1 MLQPWTC
8 HCGQANVGPTPC
20 SACLNAAPPGIAVT
34 PVATP
39 GRRPTA
45 VIAVAVATAVLLV
58 AGVVSAAILATQG
71 TGRERAGSG
80 SGSGRGSGGGED
92 AVEGAIPTIGRTLE
106 VAPDS
111 GPGVE
116 ASELERALPEL
127 MRFVQ
132 EARGLPFKA
141 PVVVTLLPDE
151 AFRARLKEAEDED
164 IEKQREELRTT
175 QQVLEGLG
183 LLEKGV
189 DLEKAVESLYGAA
202 VAGFYDPEKDDLVV
216 RGDDLTV
223 SVRTTVVHEF
233 VHALQDQHFDIEREE
248 LDERDD
254 EASTGFTG
262 LVEGDAVRVE
272 RLYVE
277 TLSAEERKQ
286 GEGEEM
292 SAGAGI
298 DPDLPRILIQLV
310 AFPYIYG
317 PDFAS
322 AVFEAGGQ
330 ERLDAAYAE
339 PPATTEQLLHPD
351 RFLDGEGGDVVETPE
366 AEGDAIDQGVVGELV
381 LLLILNSS
389 GRSGEV
395 AAEGWGGDRYIAWR
409 DGDETCVRMNISMD
423 SPQDDAELRQALDR
437 LAGGRDGVDISG
449 RGPFTVTSCG

>member
-1 MLQPWTC
+1 MEPVLQPWTC
-8 HCGQANVGPTPC
+8 HCGQVNVGPAPC
-20 SACLNAAPPGIAVT
+20 SACLNAAPPTIAVQLVEAPRKR
-34 PVATP
+34 PV
-39 GRRPTA
+39 A
-45 VIAVAVATAVLLV
+45 VIAVAVLVTVTLL
-58 AGVVSAAILATQG
+58 AGVVSAFLL
-71 TGRERAGSG
+71 
-80 SGSGRGSGGGED
+80 GRGRGDGDTGTEV
-92 AVEGAIPTIGRTLE
+92 AAEEAIPPEGRTLE
-106 VAPDS
+106 VSPDS
-111 GPGVE
+111 APG
-116 ASELERALPEL
+116 ADATELERALPEL
-127 MRFVQ
+127 MRFAQ
-132 EARGLPFKA
+132 EARGLPFKEA
-141 PVVVTLLPDE
+141 VVVTLLPDK

-164 IEKQREELRTT
+164 VEKQREELRTT

-189 DLEKAVESLYGAA
+189 DLEKAVDSLYGAA

-216 RGDDLTV
+216 RGSRLTV
-223 SVRTTVVHEF
+223 AVRTTVVHEF

-277 TLSAEERKQ
+277 TLSAEEQKQ
-286 GEGEEM
+286 GELEEM

-317 PDFAS
+317 PDFAT
-322 AVFEAGGQ
+322 AVFDAGGQ
-330 ERLDAAYAE
+330 GRLDQAYAE
-339 PPATTEQLLHPD
+339 PPTTTEQLLHPE
-351 RFLDGEGGDVVETPE
+351 RFLAGEAGDVVETPKADGE
-366 AEGDAIDQGVVGELV
+366 EIDQGVIGELV
-381 LLLILNSS
+381 LLLILNST

-409 DGDETCVRMNISMD
+409 DGDDTCVRINIAMD

-437 LAGGRDGVDISG
+437 LARGREGVTVSG
-449 RGPFTVTSCG
+449 RGPFVVTSCG